1 MTNAVDAPGDPAVSI
16 SAASEVEAPRPS
28 PLRNTALLSL
38 AALGAKG
45 CGFLLFLVALPYL
58 GPDGYGSYN
67 VVLAFVGLFAVLTDP
82 GLTTL
87 VVRDVSADR
96 SLLPRYAS
104 HLLTLRLV
112 LAVAV
117 AAVCI
122 GVSFVPGLLQGAY
135 VQKGVL
141 IWALALIPIAL
152 TGVATTLFQAV
163 ERLTV
168 VSILTAVAAASTAL
182 LGIVALLLGA
192 DPVMLLV
199 VAAVANTGVAVAA
212 LLLARRV
219 VVLRPRIEAATQF
232 ALLRTAA
239 PFAALT
245 LLNVLYSRADTVLV
259 DHFRGAVAA
268 AFYGVAYRLVDT
280 LLVVVVAPFNAAAL
294 PAFSR
299 IAVRSRAD
307 LQTTVLSGLRIS
319 VAIGAPLAVAAT
331 AYAREALLFVSRS
344 KDYDY
349 TGATAALQWL
359 AWSFPCFTVLAI
371 LYNALY
377 AVDRGRAL
385 TTIFGVTLVFNVG
398 LNLIFIPLYSF
409 NAAAAL
415 TTFSELLNVLLAGLF
430 VARYVVDPLQAW
442 PALLKV
448 AGASTVMAG
457 LLWTLRLAGPVVGSP
472 FVALPLAGLAYLA
485 ALRLLQTFGPRE
497 RAVLA
502 RLPLVGRWARW
513 L

>member
-1 MTNAVDAPGDPAVSI
+1 MTTAVDVPGDPALSLGD
-16 SAASEVEAPRPS
+16 ALEADAPPPS

-45 CGFLLFLVALPYL
+45 FGFVLLLVALPHL
-58 GPDGYGSYN
+58 GKEGFGSYN
-67 VVLAFVGLFAVLTDP
+67 TALAFVGLFAVLTDP

-96 SLLPRYAS
+96 ALLSRYAS
-104 HLLTLRLV
+104 HLLTLRTV
-112 LAVAV
+112 LSVVVAAACIAV
-117 AAVCI
+117 AAAT
-122 GVSFVPGLLQGAY
+122 GLLQGRY
-135 VQKGVL
+135 LGQGIV

-163 ERLTV
+163 ERLAI
-168 VSILTAVAAASTAL
+168 VSILTAVAAASTAS
-182 LGIVALLLGA
+182 LGIIALLRGA

-199 VAAVANTGVAVAA
+199 VAAAANTSVAVAA
-212 LLLARRV
+212 LLLVRRI
-219 VVLRPRIEAATQF
+219 VVLKPRLEATQL

-239 PFAALT
+239 PFATLT
-245 LLNVLYSRADTVLV
+245 LLNVLYSRADAVLV
-259 DHFRGAVAA
+259 YHFSGPGAAGL
-268 AFYGVAYRLVDT
+268 YGVAYRLVDT
-280 LLVVVVAPFNAAAL
+280 LLVVVIAPFNAAAL

-299 IAVRSRAD
+299 IAARSRAD
-307 LQTTVLSGLRIS
+307 LAATVLSGLRIS
-319 VAIGAPLAVAAT
+319 MAIGVPVAVAVT
-331 AYAREALLFVSRS
+331 AYAHDALLFVGRS
-344 KDYDY
+344 NDY
-349 TGATAALQWL
+349 TGATGALQWL
-359 AWSFPCFTVLAI
+359 AWSFPLFTVLAI

-377 AVDRGRAL
+377 AVDRGRMLVA
-385 TTIFGVTLVFNVG
+385 IFGVTLVFNVG
-398 LNLIFIPLYSF
+398 LNIIFIPRYSF

-430 VARYVVDPLQAW
+430 VARHVVDPLRAW

-448 AGASTVMAG
+448 AAAAAVMAAV
-457 LLWTLRLAGPVVGSP
+457 LWALRLASPLVGSP
-472 FVALPLAGLAYLA
+472 VVALPLAALAYLTV
-485 ALRLLQTFGPRE
+485 LRLTKTFGLRE

>member
-1 MTNAVDAPGDPAVSI
+1 MTAAVDAPADPAVSTDET
-16 SAASEVEAPRPS
+16 SAAETGRPS
-28 PLRNTALLSL
+28 PLRNSTLLSL
-38 AALGAKG
+38 AALGAKA
-45 CGFLLFLVALPYL
+45 CGFLLFLVALPHL
-58 GPDGYGSYN
+58 GKVGFGSYN

-87 VVRDVSADR
+87 VVRDASANR
-96 SLLPRYAS
+96 SLLPQYAS
-104 HLLTLRLV
+104 HLLTLRLA

-122 GVSFVPGLLQGAY
+122 GVSFVPGLLQGPY
-135 VQKGVL
+135 LQKGVL
-141 IWALALIPIAL
+141 IWAFALIPMAL

-182 LGIVALLLGA
+182 LGITALLLGA

-199 VAAVANTGVAVAA
+199 VSAAANTGVAVAA
-212 LLLARRV
+212 LLLVRRI
-219 VVLRPRIEAATQF
+219 VVLRPRLDAATQF

-259 DHFRGAVAA
+259 DHFKGTDAA
-268 AFYGVAYRLVDT
+268 GLYGVAYRLVDT
-280 LLVVVVAPFNAAAL
+280 LLVVVIAPFNAAAL

-299 IAVRSRAD
+299 IAARSRAD

-319 VAIGAPLAVAAT
+319 VAVGAPLAVAAT
-331 AYAREALLFVSRS
+331 AYARDALLFAGRS
-344 KDYDY
+344 KDFTD
-349 TGATAALQWL
+349 ATAALQWL

-371 LYNALY
+371 FYNALY
-377 AVDRGRAL
+377 AVDRGKAL
-385 TTIFGVTLVFNVG
+385 VTIFGVTLLFNVS
-398 LNLIFIPLYSF
+398 LNLVFIPLYSF

-415 TTFSELLNVLLAGLF
+415 TTLSELLNVLLAGLF
-430 VARYVVDPLQAW
+430 VARHVVNPLRAW
-442 PALLKV
+442 LALLKV
-448 AGASTVMAG
+448 VGGAAVMAVV
-457 LLWTLRLAGPVVGSP
+457 LWALRLIGPVAGSP
-472 FVALPLAGLAYLA
+472 FVALPLASVSYLA
-485 ALRLLQTFGPRE
+485 ALRLLRTFGPRE
-497 RAVLA
+497 RAALR
-502 RLPLVGRWARW
+502 RLPVLGRWARW